1 MIHHTLFFSP
11 NSYTEQVPQVQ
22 SKEDTGTTDTDMS
35 VILVSLLLTLN
46 WYL

>member
-11 NSYTEQVPQVQ
+11 NSYTEQLPQVQ
-22 SKEDTGTTDTDMS
+22 SKEDTGTTDTDMG